1 MNILRLDLKWIYLN
15 ATFILTLMSCRYA
28 LASEYQVGGELGI
41 GIVAEAFRN
50 GSVNSEL
57 NVGITS
63 ERKNHWNGQL
73 EIRKKAKDT
82 KIEASQ
88 ILLNRVNE
96 GGSTFSLGLMRKNMG
111 LEASRVYSFPGPFDQ
126 SKQSLKRKWPAAVF
140 SPVYEKLES
149 LGYINTEPRMEYSSP
164 QGETKVSIGIPQSTN
179 VNLLAGFAQK
189 VDSELFYGYE
199 FRQDLLVQTE
209 KLVDERLIGGAVTL
223 SLLGYLSKDRLDS
236 DSISIELISGLDSAR
251 TAFLREIGNNRKSY
265 FASFESTYSAIF
277 YEEASYFWQFYSR
290 LSRFT
295 PDVKELQKRVDEIAL
310 GVEFVEGPVRLSSAI
325 HWQLQTSGSKK
336 GSYNMEG
343 SKALV
348 KATYYL

>member
-1 MNILRLDLKWIYLN
+1 MDLKLTYLI
-15 ATFILTLMSCRYA
+15 ATFSLTFMTCRFA
-28 LASEYQVGGELGI
+28 LAREYQVGGELGI

-57 NVGITS
+57 NVGISS
-63 ERKNHWNGQL
+63 ERTNQWNGQL

-88 ILLNRVNE
+88 ILLNRLNE
-96 GGSTFSLGLMRKNMG
+96 GGSTFSLGLMRKNIG
-111 LEASRVYSFPGPFDQ
+111 LEASRVYSFPDPIDQ
-126 SKQSLKRKWPAAVF
+126 SKQGLKRKRPAVIL

-149 LGYINTEPRMEYSSP
+149 LGYMNTEPRMGYSSS
-164 QGETKVSIGIPQSTN
+164 QGETKVSIGFPQSTN
-179 VNLLAGFAQK
+179 VNLLAGSVQTL
-189 VDSELFYGYE
+189 DSELFYGYE

-209 KLVDERLIGGAVTL
+209 KLVDERLLGGAITL
-223 SLLGYLSKDRLDS
+223 SVLGYLSKDRLES
-236 DSISIELISGLDSAR
+236 DCISFELITGLDSAR
-251 TAFLREIGNNRKSY
+251 TAFLREIGNSRKSY
-265 FASFESTYSAIF
+265 FASFGSTYSAIF

-295 PDVKELQKRVDEIAL
+295 PDVKELQKRVDEIAV

-343 SKALV
+343 SKALM